1 MNSELYIGCH
11 LNTRFGFVS
20 TADYAQSLGANFY
33 QIFLSAPQN
42 YSRKNR
48 DPTEL
53 ALLKKKL
60 EKNNMKMVIHANF
73 MLNFCNDCKNYKYKN
88 AVRLLVADLH
98 P

>member
-1 MNSELYIGCH
+1 
-11 LNTRFGFVS
+11 
-20 TADYAQSLGANFY
+20 
-33 QIFLSAPQN
+33 
-42 YSRKNR
+42 
-48 DPTEL
+48 
-53 ALLKKKL
+53 L